1 MTLIERIE
9 SADGPDRELD
19 AEIAVAIRY
28 FPQNVGFVWK
38 NDLEPNCPEIGRVTC
53 VTSLGTGGPHYAAP
67 RYTASIDAALTLV
80 PEGWRPYSAD
90 MSIAG
95 RTRFVIEGPKT
106 QWATDDAGEKCAG
119 ADWYTQGV
127 ASTPALAL
135 CAAALKARGL

>member
-53 VTSLGTGGPHYAAP
+53 VTSLGTGGHRNAAGFG
-67 RYTASIDAALTLV
+67 V
-80 PEGWRPYSAD
+80 P
-90 MSIAG
+90 
-95 RTRFVIEGPKT
+95 
-106 QWATDDAGEKCAG
+106 
-119 ADWYTQGV
+119 
-127 ASTPALAL
+127 L
-135 CAAALKARGL
+135 